1 VRRRLI
7 LVSGAVTTMVVVAF
21 LIPLSLTVRDLA
33 VDQAATAAQNQ
44 AEAIAQLIA
53 LRSPGAAAEEVIANI
68 PLGFGEHDASIVVSG
83 DGGNSLEVVGSPVPE
98 DENIEA
104 AFNGASFRAKVE
116 GGQAFY
122 TPVLLPNSSEAIVV
136 RVFVSD
142 EDLTEGVGRSSLI
155 LALLGLALIVIAI
168 VVADRLGR
176 SMVEPVRQLSAT
188 ASVLGE
194 GNLDAR
200 VTPSGPPEVQEVAF
214 ELNDLADRMV
224 RLLKLEREAAADL
237 SHRLRTP
244 LTALRLDAEALPI
257 GPGKDRVIDDLDELD
272 RTVDFVIREARRP
285 ARTDDSGACNLTA
298 VARDRVEFWIPLAE
312 EQQRT
317 LEFISDNASA
327 WIASGSDDISA
338 MIDALIGNVF
348 AHTAEGVDFTVAVAS
363 VGPTDVLLV
372 VDDQGPG
379 FATEM
384 ARRGHSAAG
393 STGLGLDIASNAAGA
408 AGGTLEIAS
417 NPDGGGRVAI
427 TLPRIVL

>member
-1 VRRRLI
+1 
-7 LVSGAVTTMVVVAF
+7 MVVVAF

>member
-1 VRRRLI
+1 
-7 LVSGAVTTMVVVAF
+7 
-21 LIPLSLTVRDLA
+21 
-33 VDQAATAAQNQ
+33 
-44 AEAIAQLIA
+44 
-53 LRSPGAAAEEVIANI
+53 
-68 PLGFGEHDASIVVSG
+68 
-83 DGGNSLEVVGSPVPE
+83 
-98 DENIEA
+98 
-104 AFNGASFRAKVE
+104 
-116 GGQAFY
+116 
-122 TPVLLPNSSEAIVV
+122 
-136 RVFVSD
+136 
-142 EDLTEGVGRSSLI
+142 
-155 LALLGLALIVIAI
+155 
-168 VVADRLGR
+168 
-176 SMVEPVRQLSAT
+176 MVEPVRQLSAT

-200 VTPSGPPEVQEVAF
+200 VTPSGPPEVQEVAV

-244 LTALRLDAEALPI
+244 LTALRLDAEALPM

-384 ARRGHSAAG
+384 AKRGHSAAG
-393 STGLGLDIASNAAGA
+393 STGLGLDIASNAASA

-417 NPDGGGRVAI
+417 NTDGGGRVAI